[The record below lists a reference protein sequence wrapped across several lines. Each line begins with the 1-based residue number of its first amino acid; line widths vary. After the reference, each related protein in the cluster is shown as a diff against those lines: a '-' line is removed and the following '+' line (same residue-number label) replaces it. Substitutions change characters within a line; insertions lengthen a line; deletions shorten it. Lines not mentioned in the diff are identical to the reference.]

1 MLWTPAMIAGKL
13 AQIERLPAAELPHW
27 HACVTGRSPF
37 QVANREPF
45 PGEMEALIRR
55 AIAVGVDL

>member
-1 MLWTPAMIAGKL
+1 MLWTPAMIARKL

-37 QVANREPF
+37 QAANRDPF

>member
-1 MLWTPAMIAGKL
+1 MIARKL

-37 QVANREPF
+37 QAANRDPF